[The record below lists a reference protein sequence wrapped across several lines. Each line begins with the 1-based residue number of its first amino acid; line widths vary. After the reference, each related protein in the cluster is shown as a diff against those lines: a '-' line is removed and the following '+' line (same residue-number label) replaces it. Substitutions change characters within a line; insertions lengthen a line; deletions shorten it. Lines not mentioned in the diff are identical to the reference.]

1 MDNTANHI
9 TITTNEAITS
19 EPTPIVRSCSGR
31 KEIVTININVTQ
43 NADGEYQCRTLSISH
58 EGRLSASDIIKTIS
72 DKGLFVHI
80 DATFLKCLVSLF
92 AIPDYDTLSAVLIS
106 GRYTYPEELSC
117 HRKALLGDMQ
127 PLTELNAYVEQCKVL
142 AAQCFDE
149 NENENDNEN
158 ENENK
163 NENKNE
169 NENE

>member
-1 MDNTANHI
+1 M
-9 TITTNEAITS
+9 TS
-19 EPTPIVRSCSGR
+19 EPIPIVRSYSGH
-31 KEIVTININVTQ
+31 KEIITININVTQ
-43 NADGEYQCRTLSISH
+43 NADGEYQCQTLSISH
-58 EGRLSASDIIKTIS
+58 DGRLSASNIIKTIAE
-72 DKGLFVHI
+72 KGMFDHI

-92 AIPDYDTLSAVLIS
+92 AIPDYDTLAAVLVS

-142 AAQCFDE
+142 AAQCFD
-149 NENENDNEN
+149 NADTPN
-158 ENENK
+158 